1 MRDESA
7 RSSEE
12 TSSGTVTKWYG
23 AGPRQDHISPVNSN
37 CTFKSIG
44 MSRSGE
50 GIGHKGQHDIA
61 GFLGGV
67 DVAGGFDDLLE
78 GVRAVDDDAELA
90 GFDELLQEQDALL
103 GVTHHRGLH
112 SLVTNAGGPQRVDRV
127 LRSIGWQEEAAL
139 FQ

>member
-1 MRDESA
+1 MM
-7 RSSEE
+7 
-12 TSSGTVTKWYG
+12 TKWYG
-23 AGPRQDHISPVNSN
+23 AGPRQGHISPANSN

-44 MSRSGE
+44 RSRSGDV
-50 GIGHKGQHDIA
+50 IRRQSQNHIA
-61 GFLGGV
+61 SLLGGV

-78 GVRAVDDDAELA
+78 GVGAVDDNAELA
-90 GFDELLQEQDALL
+90 GFDELLQEQDTLL